1 MATSRSLMIV
11 STSGLEDGGRRAA
24 LAFGTALAALA
35 DGDEVHV
42 FLSLQAAVLGT
53 PTGCA
58 GVRPPGFSEPLEAY
72 IGHFFDLGGNLEVC
86 SSCYE
91 QYCRSLPKDDT
102 GRPTLRPNT
111 TVRGL
116 GVVAARAHQM
126 STVRREWFRPTT
138 ARFPRTSRPGAGR
151 PLTSS

>member
-1 MATSRSLMIV
+1 MATSRPLMIV
-11 STSGLEDGGRRAA
+11 LTSGLEDGGRRAA
-24 LAFGTALAALA
+24 LAFGAALAALA

-58 GVRPPGFSEPLEAY
+58 GVQPPGFSEPLETY
-72 IGHFFDLGGNLEVC
+72 IGHFVDLGGRLEVC

-91 QYCRSLPKDDT
+91 EYCRGLPRDST

-111 TVRGL
+111 TIRGL
-116 GVVAARAHQM
+116 SVVAARAHQM
-126 STVRREWFRPTT
+126 PTVTF
-138 ARFPRTSRPGAGR
+138 
-151 PLTSS
+151 